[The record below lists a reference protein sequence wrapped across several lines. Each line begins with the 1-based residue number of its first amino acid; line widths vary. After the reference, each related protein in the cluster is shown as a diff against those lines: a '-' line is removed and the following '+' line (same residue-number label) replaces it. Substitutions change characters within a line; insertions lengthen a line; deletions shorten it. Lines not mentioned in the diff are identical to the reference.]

1 MENSPGGRL
10 SCVVIDQSA
19 HSIGT
24 VDQSKPQHGRVPD
37 NPEGVS
43 ELSGDESEVNGL
55 DAFSDHQVDEQVPE
69 DEDDEDDAR
78 GTHVNPAPLFPV
90 DSALLGTDRR
100 PRGFD
105 SDAHCSTTQTHSL
118 DDGE

>member
-43 ELSGDESEVNGL
+43 ELTGHESEIDGL
-55 DAFSDHQVDEQVPE
+55 DPFADHEVDEQMAE
-69 DEDDEDDAR
+69 DQDNEDDAR

-90 DSALLGTDRR
+90 DSALLRTDRG
-100 PRGFD
+100 PGSFD